1 MKRLLAIA
9 LAVLPVLAQAAP
21 TPAARQ
27 EIAHLIDYL
36 GASGCRFQRNGDWH
50 DAPDAVKHLKRKVD
64 YLLKRDLVDTAEDF
78 IARAAS
84 ESSFSGKPYQV
95 RCGGAAPVPSAA
107 WLGAELS
114 RHRNAGRPAR

>member
-1 MKRLLAIA
+1 MKRLLALA
-9 LAVLPVLAQAAP
+9 LAILPILIQAAP

-27 EIAHLIDYL
+27 EIAHLLDYL

-50 DAPDAVKHLKRKVD
+50 DALDAVTHLKRKYD

-95 RCGGAAPVPSAA
+95 RCGDAAPVSSAA
-107 WLGAELS
+107 WLGAELTKY
-114 RHRNAGRPAR
+114 RGTGRR